1 MKGGIELRAMLRSVP
16 PRLGLGLS
24 RIPALGATSLRPRHV
39 STGRITKPNI
49 VHAIKNPAPPVLAR
63 WFLPRYPRTY
73 WIAKFTIAL
82 LGTALGFHIFT
93 EYFFWTGESYGIS
106 MLPTINSTGDWLL
119 MSKYYRRGRGVEVG
133 DLVSFKHPM
142 REDTRSV
149 KRVVGMAGDFV
160 LRDSP
165 DTSGVMIQVGG
176 EEHVRSMCD
185 ADIR

>member
-1 MKGGIELRAMLRSVP
+1 MLRLSP
-16 PRLGLGLS
+16 RRLGLGLS
-24 RIPALGATSLRPRHV
+24 GKPALRASSFQQRYA
-39 STGRITKPNI
+39 STDRITKPDI
-49 VHAIKNPAPPVLAR
+49 VYAIKNPAPSVLASR
-63 WFLPRYPRTY
+63 LLPRYPRTY
-73 WIAKFTIAL
+73 WVTKFMIAL
-82 LGTALGFHIFT
+82 LGVALGFHIFT

-106 MLPTINSTGDWLL
+106 MLPTINSTGDWLV
-119 MSKYYRRGRGVEVG
+119 MSKFYRRGRGVEVG

-176 EEHVRSMCD
+176 EGTK
-185 ADIR
+185 